1 MRTTSRT
8 RALQFLAAG
17 MGLAAGSY
25 AINAVIAWLRYGR
38 TKRQP
43 RTDEADSLLDRFM
56 PDYEVVDRHHVR
68 IDAPPDIAFSAS
80 AGMDLL
86 QSRIIR
92 GIFKARE
99 LALRGRPRPAVLPTG
114 LIEQMQT
121 LGWSVLA
128 EVPGREIVLGAAT
141 RPWQADPEFRALPP
155 EDFAAF
161 NQPDFVKIVWN
172 LRADS
177 FGHAESIFRTETRA
191 TTTDAGA
198 RSKFRRYWSAVLPGI
213 IVIRRI
219 ALRLVKRAAERRAKL
234 AKREASNPLLSA

>member
-1 MRTTSRT
+1 
-8 RALQFLAAG
+8 

-25 AINAVIAWLRYGR
+25 AANALLTWLRYGR
-38 TKRQP
+38 GKPQARAE
-43 RTDEADSLLDRFM
+43 DAASLLDRFM
-56 PDYEVVDRHHVR
+56 SDYEVVDRHHVR
-68 IDAPPDIAFSAS
+68 IDAPPDIAFSA
-80 AGMDLL
+80 AVEMDLL
-86 QSRIIR
+86 QSAIIR

-99 LALRGRPRPAVLPTG
+99 LALRGRLRPGLPPTG
-114 LIEQMQT
+114 LIEQMRA

-128 EVPGREIVLGAAT
+128 QVPGREVVLGAAT

-172 LRADS
+172 LRADPV
-177 FGHAESIFRTETRA
+177 GHTGSIFRTETRA

-198 RSKFRRYWSAVLPGI
+198 RSKFRRYWSTVLPGI

-219 ALRLVKRAAERRAKL
+219 ALRLVKREAERRAKL
-234 AKREASNPLLSA
+234 ALSEASSPLSA